1 MHINPGL
8 HCSGFSRSVLK
19 KPTGQSMDYPPHG
32 KRRRSVLIEVKDLQ
46 KSYGDLLAVD
56 CINFSARSGTV
67 FGLLGPNGAGK
78 STTIS
83 CLSGLLKPTA
93 GSVSVGG
100 FNMASDSVKAKA
112 SLGIVPQELA
122 IYEDLSAYDN
132 LAYWGAAYGLSGA
145 KLKQRVDHVLNRI
158 GLVDRAK
165 DLPKEYSGGM
175 KRRLNFGC
183 GLVHEPKVLLLDE
196 PTVGVDPQS
205 RERLF
210 ELVKEEKAKGTCV
223 LYTTHYMEEAEKL
236 CDELAIIDHG
246 KIIAAGTLRDLQSE
260 FGGND
265 IIQLSG
271 AFDLSL
277 VEVVIA
283 QLGATALSLSSEV
296 LMIAIANGARN
307 LPSVL
312 QEISAT
318 GADINDTRLSE
329 PNLESLFLKLTGK
342 ELRS

>member
-1 MHINPGL
+1 M
-8 HCSGFSRSVLK
+8 
-19 KPTGQSMDYPPHG
+19 
-32 KRRRSVLIEVKDLQ
+32 IEVRDLQ
-46 KSYGDLLAVD
+46 KSYGDLMAVD
-56 CINFSARSGTV
+56 RVSFSARPGTV

-93 GSVSVGG
+93 GPITVGG
-100 FNMASDSVKAKA
+100 FDMASDAVKAKA
-112 SLGIVPQELA
+112 TLGIVPQELA
-122 IYEDLSAYDN
+122 IYEDLSAKDN
-132 LAYWGAAYGLSGA
+132 LAYWGAAYGLKGA
-145 KLKQRVDHVLNRI
+145 GLKQRVDHILNRI
-158 GLVDRAK
+158 GLTDRAN

-183 GLVHEPKVLLLDE
+183 GLVHEPKILLLDE

-210 ELVKEEKAKGTCV
+210 DLVKEEKAKGTCV

-246 KIIAAGTLRDLQSE
+246 KIIAAGTLKELRAE

-271 AFDLSL
+271 SFDPTRVELAVAELQAEILSL
-277 VEVVIA
+277 NSEVV
-283 QLGATALSLSSEV
+283 
-296 LMIAIANGARN
+296 MIAIRDGARQ
-307 LPSVL
+307 LPAVL
-312 QEISAT
+312 QGISAT
-318 GADINDTRLSE
+318 GAGIHDTRLSE

-342 ELRS
+342 ELRA

>member
-1 MHINPGL
+1 M
-8 HCSGFSRSVLK
+8 
-19 KPTGQSMDYPPHG
+19 
-32 KRRRSVLIEVKDLQ
+32 IEVRDLQ
-46 KSYGDLLAVD
+46 KSYGDLIAVD
-56 CINFSARSGTV
+56 RVSFSARAGTV

-93 GSVSVGG
+93 GSIRVGG
-100 FNMASDSVKAKA
+100 FDLASDAVKAKA

-122 IYEDLSAYDN
+122 IYEDLSARDN
-132 LAYWGAAYGLSGA
+132 LAYWGAAYGLKGD

-158 GLVDRAK
+158 GLTDRAN
-165 DLPKEYSGGM
+165 DLPKQYSGGM

-183 GLVHEPKVLLLDE
+183 GLVHEPGILLLDE

-210 ELVKEEKAKGTCV
+210 DLVREEKAKGTCV

-246 KIIAAGTLRDLQSE
+246 KIIASGTLSGMQAE
-260 FGGND
+260 FGDND

-271 AFDLSL
+271 SFELSK
-277 VEVVIA
+277 VETVVAELNAEI
-283 QLGATALSLSSEV
+283 LSLSTEV
-296 LMIAIANGARN
+296 LMITIRDGARV
-307 LPSVL
+307 LPAVL
-312 QEISAT
+312 QAISAT
-318 GADINDTRLSE
+318 GADIRDTRLSE

-342 ELRS
+342 ELRA

>member
-1 MHINPGL
+1 MMGAEYGHTEYCI
-8 HCSGFSRSVLK
+8 
-19 KPTGQSMDYPPHG
+19 
-32 KRRRSVLIEVKDLQ
+32 LIEIRDLQ

-56 CINFSARSGTV
+56 RVSFSAGAGTV

-93 GSVSVGG
+93 GSVIVGG
-100 FNMASDSVKAKA
+100 FNMGNNAVQAKA

-122 IYEDLSAYDN
+122 IYEDLSAWDN
-132 LAYWGAAYGLSGA
+132 LAFWGAAYGLKSNH
-145 KLKQRVDHVLNRI
+145 LKQRVEHVLDRI
-158 GLVDRAK
+158 GLADRAC
-165 DLPKEYSGGM
+165 DLPKQYSGGM

-210 ELVKEEKAKGTCV
+210 DLVREEKDKGTCV
-223 LYTTHYMEEAEKL
+223 LYTTHYMEEAERL

-246 KIIAAGTLRDLQSE
+246 KIIAAGTLAALRAE

-265 IIQLSG
+265 LIQLSG
-271 AFDLSL
+271 SFDQARVEKAVTELRADVLS
-277 VEVVIA
+277 IN
-283 QLGATALSLSSEV
+283 SEMV
-296 LMIAIANGARN
+296 MIAIKDGARN
-307 LPSVL
+307 LPAVL
-312 QEISAT
+312 AGIGAT
-318 GADINDTRLSE
+318 GADIYDTRLSE

-342 ELRS
+342 ELRA

>member
-1 MHINPGL
+1 
-8 HCSGFSRSVLK
+8 
-19 KPTGQSMDYPPHG
+19 
-32 KRRRSVLIEVKDLQ
+32 LIEVRDLQ
-46 KSYGDLLAVD
+46 KSYGDLVAV
-56 CINFSARSGTV
+56 NRVSFSASAGTV

-93 GSVSVGG
+93 GSIKLGG
-100 FNMASDSVKAKA
+100 FDMSSEAVKAKA

-122 IYEDLSAYDN
+122 IYEDLSARDN
-132 LAYWGAAYGLSGA
+132 LAYWGAAYGLKGSR
-145 KLKQRVDHVLNRI
+145 LKQRVDHILNRI
-158 GLVDRAK
+158 GLTDRAG

-183 GLVHEPKVLLLDE
+183 GLVHEPGILLLDE

-210 ELVKEEKAKGTCV
+210 DLVREEKAKGTCV

-246 KIIAAGTLRDLQSE
+246 KIIASGTLNALRAE
-260 FGGND
+260 FGDKD

-271 AFDLSL
+271 SFDPSRVEQVVTELNGEILSL
-277 VEVVIA
+277 D
-283 QLGATALSLSSEV
+283 TDV
-296 LMIAIANGARN
+296 LMIAIRDGARN
-307 LPSVL
+307 LSAVL
-312 QEISAT
+312 QGINAT
-318 GADINDTRLSE
+318 GADIYDTRLSE

-342 ELRS
+342 DLRA

>member
-1 MHINPGL
+1 M
-8 HCSGFSRSVLK
+8 
-19 KPTGQSMDYPPHG
+19 
-32 KRRRSVLIEVKDLQ
+32 IEVRDLQ
-46 KSYGDLLAVD
+46 KSYGDLIAVD
-56 CINFSARSGTV
+56 RVSFSARQGTV

-93 GSVSVGG
+93 GSIRVGG
-100 FNMASDSVKAKA
+100 FDLSSDAVKAKA

-122 IYEDLSAYDN
+122 IYEDLSARDN
-132 LAYWGAAYGLSGA
+132 LAYWGAAYGLKGNE
-145 KLKQRVDHVLNRI
+145 LKQRVDHILNRI
-158 GLVDRAK
+158 GLTDRAN
-165 DLPKEYSGGM
+165 DLPKQYSGGM

-183 GLVHEPKVLLLDE
+183 GLVHEPAVLLLDE

-210 ELVKEEKAKGTCV
+210 DLVREEKAKGTCV

-246 KIIAAGTLRDLQSE
+246 KIIAGGSLTELRAE

-265 IIQLSG
+265 IIQLTGS
-271 AFDLSL
+271 FEPSS
-277 VEVVIA
+277 VEPVIA
-283 QLGATALSLSSEV
+283 GLNAESLSISAEV
-296 LMIAIANGARN
+296 LMIAITDGARV
-307 LPSVL
+307 LPEVL
-312 QEISAT
+312 QAISAT
-318 GADINDTRLSE
+318 GAEIRDTRLSE

-342 ELRS
+342 DLRA

>member
-1 MHINPGL
+1 
-8 HCSGFSRSVLK
+8 
-19 KPTGQSMDYPPHG
+19 
-32 KRRRSVLIEVKDLQ
+32 LIEVRDLQ
-46 KSYGDLLAVD
+46 KSYGDLVAVD
-56 CINFSARSGTV
+56 RVSFSARPGTV

-93 GSVSVGG
+93 GSITVGG
-100 FNMASDSVKAKA
+100 FDMASDAVKAKA
-112 SLGIVPQELA
+112 TLGIVPQELA
-122 IYEDLSAYDN
+122 IYEDLSAKDN
-132 LAYWGAAYGLSGA
+132 LAYWGAAYGLKGA
-145 KLKQRVDHVLNRI
+145 GLKQRVDHILNRI
-158 GLVDRAK
+158 GLTDRAN

-183 GLVHEPKVLLLDE
+183 GLVHEPKILLLDE

-210 ELVKEEKAKGTCV
+210 DLVKEEKAKGTCV

-246 KIIAAGTLRDLQSE
+246 KIIAAGTLKELRAE

-265 IIQLSG
+265 IIQLTGS
-271 AFDLSL
+271 FDLDL
-277 VEVVIA
+277 VEKVIA
-283 QLGATALSLSSEV
+283 ELNADALSLNTEV
-296 LMIAIANGARN
+296 VMIAIRDGARN
-307 LPSVL
+307 LPAVL
-312 QEISAT
+312 QGISAT
-318 GADINDTRLSE
+318 GADIHDTRLSE

-342 ELRS
+342 ELRA

>member
-1 MHINPGL
+1 M
-8 HCSGFSRSVLK
+8 
-19 KPTGQSMDYPPHG
+19 
-32 KRRRSVLIEVKDLQ
+32 IEVRDLQ
-46 KSYGDLLAVD
+46 KSYGDLVAV
-56 CINFSARSGTV
+56 NRVSFSAGSGTV

-93 GSVSVGG
+93 GSITIGG
-100 FNMASDSVKAKA
+100 FDMARDAVKAKA

-122 IYEDLSAYDN
+122 IYEDLSAQDN
-132 LAYWGAAYGLSGA
+132 LAYWGAAYGLKGSR
-145 KLKQRVDHVLNRI
+145 LKQRVAHVLNRI
-158 GLVDRAK
+158 GLTDRAS
-165 DLPKEYSGGM
+165 DLPKHYSGGM

-183 GLVHEPKVLLLDE
+183 GLVHEPRTLLLDE

-210 ELVKEEKAKGTCV
+210 DLVREEKAKGTCV

-246 KIIAAGTLRDLQSE
+246 KIIAAGTLNELRAE

-265 IIQLSG
+265 IIRLSG
-271 AFDLSL
+271 SFDLPR
-277 VEVVIA
+277 VELAIA
-283 QLGATALSLSSEV
+283 ELQASILSLSTEV
-296 LMIAIANGARN
+296 LMIAIKDGARN
-307 LPSVL
+307 LPAVL
-312 QEISAT
+312 QGISAT
-318 GADINDTRLSE
+318 GADIHDTRLSE

-342 ELRS
+342 ELRA

>member
-1 MHINPGL
+1 M
-8 HCSGFSRSVLK
+8 
-19 KPTGQSMDYPPHG
+19 
-32 KRRRSVLIEVKDLQ
+32 IEVRDLQ
-46 KSYGDLLAVD
+46 KSYGDLIAVD
-56 CINFSARSGTV
+56 RVSFSAGAGTV

-93 GSVSVGG
+93 GSIRVGG
-100 FNMASDSVKAKA
+100 FDLAVDAVKAKG

-122 IYEDLSAYDN
+122 IYEDLSARDN
-132 LAYWGAAYGLSGA
+132 LAYWGAAYGLKGDG
-145 KLKQRVDHVLNRI
+145 LKQRVDHVLNRI
-158 GLVDRAK
+158 GLIDRAGE
-165 DLPKEYSGGM
+165 LPKKYSGGM

-183 GLVHEPKVLLLDE
+183 GLVHEPAVLLLDE

-210 ELVKEEKAKGTCV
+210 DLVREEKAKGTCV

-246 KIIAAGTLRDLQSE
+246 KIIAGGTLNGLRAE

-265 IIQLSG
+265 IIRLSG
-271 AFDLSL
+271 SFELAR
-277 VEVVIA
+277 VEPVIIELNA
-283 QLGATALSLSSEV
+283 ELLSLSSET
-296 LMIAIANGARN
+296 LMIAIRDGARV
-307 LPSVL
+307 LPVVL
-312 QEISAT
+312 QAISAT
-318 GADINDTRLSE
+318 GAEIRDTRLSE

-342 ELRS
+342 DLRA

>member
-1 MHINPGL
+1 M
-8 HCSGFSRSVLK
+8 
-19 KPTGQSMDYPPHG
+19 
-32 KRRRSVLIEVKDLQ
+32 IEVRDLQ
-46 KSYGDLLAVD
+46 KSYGDLVAVD
-56 CINFSARSGTV
+56 RVSFSARAGKV

-100 FNMASDSVKAKA
+100 FDVSSEAVKAKT

-122 IYEDLSAYDN
+122 IYEDLSAREN
-132 LAYWGAAYGLSGA
+132 LAYWGAAYGLKGD
-145 KLKQRVDHVLNRI
+145 KLKQRVDHVLGRI
-158 GLVDRAK
+158 GLADRGG

-183 GLVHEPKVLLLDE
+183 GLVHEPATLLLDE

-205 RERLF
+205 REHLF
-210 ELVKEEKAKGTCV
+210 ELVREEKAKGTCV

-246 KIIAAGTLRDLQSE
+246 KIIASGTLNELRAE

-271 AFDLSL
+271 SFDPARVEQAVTGLNGEVLSL
-277 VEVVIA
+277 A
-283 QLGATALSLSSEV
+283 NDT
-296 LMIAIANGARN
+296 LMIAIRDGARN
-307 LPSVL
+307 LSAIL
-312 QEISAT
+312 QSITDT
-318 GADINDTRLSE
+318 GAEIRDTRLSE

-342 ELRS
+342 DLRA

>member
-1 MHINPGL
+1 
-8 HCSGFSRSVLK
+8 
-19 KPTGQSMDYPPHG
+19 
-32 KRRRSVLIEVKDLQ
+32 LIEVKDLQ
-46 KSYGDLLAVD
+46 KSYGDLIAVD
-56 CINFSARSGTV
+56 RVSFSAKAGTV

-83 CLSGLLKPTA
+83 CISGLLKPTA
-93 GSVSVGG
+93 GSIAVGG
-100 FNMASDSVKAKA
+100 FDMVSEAVKAKA
-112 SLGIVPQELA
+112 TLGIVPQELA
-122 IYEDLSAYDN
+122 IYEDLSARDN
-132 LAYWGAAYGLSGA
+132 LTYWGAAYGLKGA
-145 KLKQRVDHVLNRI
+145 GLKQRVDHILNRI
-158 GLVDRAK
+158 GLADRAD

-183 GLVHEPKVLLLDE
+183 GLVHEPKILLLDE

-210 ELVKEEKAKGTCV
+210 DLVNEEKAKGTCV

-246 KIIAAGTLRDLQSE
+246 KIIAEGTLKDLQAE

-271 AFDLSL
+271 VFDVTL
-277 VEVVIA
+277 VEQAVA
-283 QLGATALSLSSEV
+283 ELGAEILSV
-296 LMIAIANGARN
+296 NTGALMIAIRDGARN
-307 LPSVL
+307 LSSVL
-312 QEISAT
+312 RVIGET
-318 GADINDTRLSE
+318 GADIHDTRLSE

-342 ELRS
+342 ELRA

>member
-1 MHINPGL
+1 
-8 HCSGFSRSVLK
+8 
-19 KPTGQSMDYPPHG
+19 
-32 KRRRSVLIEVKDLQ
+32 LIEVRDLQ
-46 KSYGDLLAVD
+46 KSYGDLIAV
-56 CINFSARSGTV
+56 NRVSFSARAGTV

-93 GSVSVGG
+93 GSIQVGG
-100 FNMASDSVKAKA
+100 FDLARDAVKAKA

-122 IYEDLSAYDN
+122 IYEDLSARDN
-132 LAYWGAAYGLSGA
+132 LAYWGAAYGLKGD
-145 KLKQRVDHVLNRI
+145 KLKQRVEHVLNRI
-158 GLVDRAK
+158 GLTDRAN
-165 DLPKEYSGGM
+165 DLPKQYSGGM

-183 GLVHEPKVLLLDE
+183 GLVHEPGVLLLDE

-210 ELVKEEKAKGTCV
+210 DLVREEKAKGTCV

-246 KIIAAGTLRDLQSE
+246 KIIAGGTLGELRAE

-271 AFDLSL
+271 SFELSK
-277 VEVVIA
+277 VETVVAELNAEI
-283 QLGATALSLSSEV
+283 LSLSTEV
-296 LMIAIANGARN
+296 LMITIRDGARV
-307 LPSVL
+307 LPAVL
-312 QEISAT
+312 QAISAT
-318 GADINDTRLSE
+318 GADIRDTRLSE

-342 ELRS
+342 ELRA

>member
-1 MHINPGL
+1 
-8 HCSGFSRSVLK
+8 
-19 KPTGQSMDYPPHG
+19 
-32 KRRRSVLIEVKDLQ
+32 LIEVRDLQ
-46 KSYGDLLAVD
+46 KSYGDLLAVNR
-56 CINFSARSGTV
+56 INFTAGEGTV

-93 GSVSVGG
+93 GSIKVGG
-100 FNMASDSVKAKA
+100 FDMSSDAVKAKA

-122 IYEDLSAYDN
+122 IYEDLSARDN
-132 LAYWGAAYGLSGA
+132 LAFWGAAYGLRGERLI
-145 KLKQRVDHVLNRI
+145 KRVDHVLNRI
-158 GLVDRAK
+158 GLSDRAS

-183 GLVHEPKVLLLDE
+183 GLVHEPGILLLDE

-205 RERLF
+205 REHLF
-210 ELVKEEKAKGTCV
+210 ELVREEKAKGTCV

-246 KIIAAGTLRDLQSE
+246 KIIASGTLIELRAE

-271 AFDLSL
+271 SFDPVKVEQAITELNGEVLSL
-277 VEVVIA
+277 ESDI
-283 QLGATALSLSSEV
+283 
-296 LMIAIANGARN
+296 LMMAIRDGARN
-307 LPSVL
+307 LPAIL
-312 QEISAT
+312 QGISAT
-318 GADINDTRLSE
+318 GADIHDTRLSE

-342 ELRS
+342 DLRA

>member
-1 MHINPGL
+1 M
-8 HCSGFSRSVLK
+8 
-19 KPTGQSMDYPPHG
+19 
-32 KRRRSVLIEVKDLQ
+32 IEVRDLQ
-46 KSYGDLLAVD
+46 KSYGDLVAV
-56 CINFSARSGTV
+56 NHVSFSAGAGTV

-83 CLSGLLKPTA
+83 CLSGLLRPTA
-93 GSVSVGG
+93 GSITIGG
-100 FNMASDSVKAKA
+100 FDIAGEAVKAKA

-122 IYEDLSAYDN
+122 IYEDLSAQDN
-132 LAYWGAAYGLSGA
+132 LAYWGAAYGLKGSR
-145 KLKQRVDHVLNRI
+145 LKQRVAHVLNRI
-158 GLVDRAK
+158 GLTDRAT
-165 DLPKEYSGGM
+165 DLPKHYSGGM

-183 GLVHEPKVLLLDE
+183 GLVHEPRILLLDE

-210 ELVKEEKAKGTCV
+210 DLIREEKTKGTCV

-246 KIIAAGTLRDLQSE
+246 KIIAAGTLNELRAE

-271 AFDLSL
+271 SFDLPR
-277 VEVVIA
+277 VEQAVAKLQAEI
-283 QLGATALSLSSEV
+283 LSLSTEV
-296 LMIAIANGARN
+296 LMIAIKDGARN
-307 LPSVL
+307 LPAIL
-312 QEISAT
+312 QGISAT
-318 GADINDTRLSE
+318 GADIHDTRLSE

-342 ELRS
+342 ELRA

>member
-1 MHINPGL
+1 
-8 HCSGFSRSVLK
+8 
-19 KPTGQSMDYPPHG
+19 
-32 KRRRSVLIEVKDLQ
+32 LIEVRDLQ
-46 KSYGDLLAVD
+46 KSYGDLIAVNR
-56 CINFSARSGTV
+56 ISFSAGAGTV

-93 GSVSVGG
+93 GTIRVGG
-100 FNMASDSVKAKA
+100 FDLARDAVKAKS

-122 IYEDLSAYDN
+122 IYEDLSARDN
-132 LAYWGAAYGLSGA
+132 LAYWGAAYGLKGDR
-145 KLKQRVDHVLNRI
+145 LKQRVDHVLNRI
-158 GLVDRAK
+158 GLMDRAG
-165 DLPKEYSGGM
+165 DLPKQYSGGM

-183 GLVHEPKVLLLDE
+183 GLVHEPAILLLDE

-210 ELVKEEKAKGTCV
+210 DLVREEKAKGTCV

-246 KIIAAGTLRDLQSE
+246 KIIAGGTLDELRAE

-265 IIQLSG
+265 IIRLTGSFEPSSVEPVVAELNAG
-271 AFDLSL
+271 ILSL
-277 VEVVIA
+277 
-283 QLGATALSLSSEV
+283 TPEV
-296 LMIAIANGARN
+296 LMIAISEGARV
-307 LPSVL
+307 LPAVL
-312 QEISAT
+312 QAISAT
-318 GADINDTRLSE
+318 GADIRDTRLSE

-342 ELRS
+342 ELRA

>member
-1 MHINPGL
+1 
-8 HCSGFSRSVLK
+8 
-19 KPTGQSMDYPPHG
+19 
-32 KRRRSVLIEVKDLQ
+32 LIEVRDLQ
-46 KSYGDLLAVD
+46 KSYGDLIAVNR
-56 CINFSARSGTV
+56 ISFSAAAGTV

-93 GSVSVGG
+93 GTIRVGG
-100 FNMASDSVKAKA
+100 FDLARDAVKAKS

-122 IYEDLSAYDN
+122 IYEDLSARDN
-132 LAYWGAAYGLSGA
+132 LTYWGAAYGLKGDR
-145 KLKQRVDHVLNRI
+145 LKQRVDHVLNRI
-158 GLVDRAK
+158 GLMDRAG
-165 DLPKEYSGGM
+165 DLPKQYSGGM

-183 GLVHEPKVLLLDE
+183 GLVHEPAILLLDE

-210 ELVKEEKAKGTCV
+210 DLVREEKAKGTCV

-246 KIIAAGTLRDLQSE
+246 KIIAGGTLDELRAE

-265 IIQLSG
+265 IIRLTGS
-271 AFDLSL
+271 FDPSSVEPVVAELNAGILSL
-277 VEVVIA
+277 
-283 QLGATALSLSSEV
+283 TPEV
-296 LMIAIANGARN
+296 LMIAISEGARV
-307 LPSVL
+307 LPAVL
-312 QEISAT
+312 QAISAT
-318 GADINDTRLSE
+318 GADIRDTRLSE

-342 ELRS
+342 ELRT

>member
-1 MHINPGL
+1 M
-8 HCSGFSRSVLK
+8 
-19 KPTGQSMDYPPHG
+19 
-32 KRRRSVLIEVKDLQ
+32 IEVKDLQ
-46 KSYGDLLAVD
+46 KSYGDLIAVD
-56 CINFSARSGTV
+56 RVSFSASSGTV

-93 GSVSVGG
+93 GSIRVGG
-100 FNMASDSVKAKA
+100 FDLAVDAVKAKA

-122 IYEDLSAYDN
+122 IYEDLSARDN
-132 LAYWGAAYGLSGA
+132 LAYWGAAYGLKGDR
-145 KLKQRVDHVLNRI
+145 LKQRVDHVLNRI
-158 GLVDRAK
+158 GLTDRAGE
-165 DLPKEYSGGM
+165 LPKKYSGGM

-183 GLVHEPKVLLLDE
+183 GLVHEPAVLLLDE

-210 ELVKEEKAKGTCV
+210 DLVREEKAKGTCV

-246 KIIAAGTLRDLQSE
+246 KIIAGGTLNALRAE

-265 IIQLSG
+265 IIQLTGSFEL
-271 AFDLSL
+271 AR
-277 VEVVIA
+277 VEPVITELKA
-283 QLGATALSLSSEV
+283 ELLSLSSET
-296 LMIAIANGARN
+296 LMIAIKDGARV
-307 LPSVL
+307 LPVVL
-312 QEISAT
+312 QAISAT
-318 GADINDTRLSE
+318 GAEIRDTRLSE

-342 ELRS
+342 DLRA